1 MRSRIGDGIMWMH
14 DTLAYTP
21 LDNDPG
27 FYNNGYV
34 MIDPFISYHNEEKNI
49 KYIINSRYFH
59 KFYGPFE
66 NETLGQIIST
76 DSTTFSRVAF
86 SDFQVQKIYKEG
98 LSTTSGYT
106 LKIEQGSDQMFMEV
120 TSTLTTHLHTGRLQK
135 RPTQPFIWGP
145 LRTLSRR
152 KKHHF

>member
-1 MRSRIGDGIMWMH
+1 MRSNIGDGIMWMH

-34 MIDPFISYHNEEKNI
+34 MIDPFMSYHNEEKNI

-76 DSTTFSRVAF
+76 DSTTFSRVAYLRF
-86 SDFQVQKIYKEG
+86 SGAKNLQRRAFYN
-98 LSTTSGYT
+98 LR
-106 LKIEQGSDQMFMEV
+106 
-120 TSTLTTHLHTGRLQK
+120 LHN
-135 RPTQPFIWGP
+135 
-145 LRTLSRR
+145 
-152 KKHHF
+152 